1 MSERKQQILE
11 HTAELVATV
20 GFDSFS
26 YHDLSERLGIT
37 KASLH
42 HHYPKKEDLGLSLL
56 DQMIAMKEQKRDEL
70 LQMAD
75 TPLKR
80 LEAYFAF
87 YREICS
93 SGHCSQICPISSLQA
108 EINVIPQS
116 MRDKLKVLDEIETR
130 LVTELLTQGRA
141 SGEMTFA
148 GEPSHHA
155 LMLISAIK
163 GVLQFS
169 RSHGIEVVDNTIK
182 QLKFTLGLNPD

>member
-11 HTAELVATV
+11 HAAELVATV

-42 HHYPKKEDLGLSLL
+42 HHFPKKEDLGLSLL
-56 DQMIAMKEQKRDEL
+56 DQMIDFKEQKRDEF

-75 TPLKR
+75 TPLKQ

-93 SGHCSQICPISSLQA
+93 DGQCLQICPISSLQA

-116 MRDKLKVLDEIETR
+116 MRDKLKILDEIETR
-130 LVTELLTQGRA
+130 LVTELLTRGRD
-141 SGEMTFA
+141 SGEMTFS
-148 GEPSHHA
+148 GESSHHA
-155 LMLISAIK
+155 VMLISAII
-163 GVLQFS
+163 GALQFS

-182 QLKFTLGLNPD
+182 QLKFTLGLNPE